1 MSKNMIN
8 ITNRLF
14 TSLMLLIAIIS
25 SQNITQ
31 ENPNR
36 RLIIK
41 IEEQENRVINIHSD
55 SHTGEVQ
62 ESYALGKKE
71 PVTD

>member
-31 ENPNR
+31 ENSDQ

-41 IEEQENRVINIHSD
+41 IEEQENRVLNVHSD
-55 SHTGEVQ
+55 SHTGEGQ
-62 ESYALGKKE
+62 ESYALGNSE
-71 PVTD
+71 QVTD